1 MNDAQKLNGV
11 EKNEDLGNSAS
22 HDLSNESNESNNSNA
37 SYEPLTAVY
46 EHLRHSSDSKELHE
60 FAIKELPDRSDQ
72 AGFSRATALLEAV
85 AGNINTPEED
95 RIHLA
100 TVMPFPNILVKLS
113 QDKSDNVRLAVAK
126 NRNAKNWLVGR
137 LTKDSCGEVRD
148 AALCN
153 PQTSWKMRLEGAQ
166 TNGVSTKTLD
176 YLASLGASEESD
188 DSPVLSAM
196 VRRAVALNP
205 GVSQSTLIALSKDKD
220 PDVSSAALEVLNK

>member
-1 MNDAQKLNGV
+1 MSDIQDQNNLEHNDDSRSN
-11 EKNEDLGNSAS
+11 S
-22 HDLSNESNESNNSNA
+22 HDDSHEI
-37 SYEPLTAVY
+37 YEPLTSIY
-46 EHLRHSSDSKELHE
+46 ERLRHSSNSKELHE
-60 FAIKELPDRSDQ
+60 FAVKELPDRADQ
-72 AGFSRATALLEAV
+72 AEFSRATALLEAV

-113 QDKSDNVRLAVAK
+113 HDKSDNVRLAVAK

-166 TNGVSTKTLD
+166 TEGVGAKTLD
-176 YLASLGASEESD
+176 YLASLGVGEESK

-205 GVSQSTLIALSKDKD
+205 GVSQPTLMALSKDKD